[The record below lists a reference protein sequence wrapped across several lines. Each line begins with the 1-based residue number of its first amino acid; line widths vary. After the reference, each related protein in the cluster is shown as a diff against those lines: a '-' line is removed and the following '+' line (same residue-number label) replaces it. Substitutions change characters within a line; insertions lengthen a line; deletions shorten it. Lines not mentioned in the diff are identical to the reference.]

1 MTNIVWFS
9 LAIIVISLII
19 FIYSLTKAKAAVK
32 SAKSDFADL
41 KQSAELEVRHYTNEL
56 DYQMEKVEQLKDKV
70 ELLQGTL
77 QSETMTIE
85 HFQLQQADLK
95 NAILTLEKNIPEI
108 VEVQS
113 ETLMDKIK
121 EKSTKS
127 WEALKLTFKK
137 NKTRISK

>member
-1 MTNIVWFS
+1 MTNILWFS